1 MKRIVFLLL
10 VLFASITVHAQ
21 EIEIYNQLRQRQAEN
36 EKLGKDIE
44 RLSAEKKRLDGIVY
58 KRKDEKEREA
68 NKNREKKDEFE
79 KTSKQ
84 IQGIETSISNHNAAI
99 KQKTDTI
106 NYLMAL
112 NANLEKDN
120 KTYAAS
126 INKKSNDYKE
136 LEGKHN
142 DFNAKLKKEM
152 ADAENSGMEEGRKE
166 IITNY
171 WSSKYNGK
179 KFDNLVSMSILE
191 CIGYDAKILGKNGEI
206 NDLLIYYKAK
216 GCLAQKYDAAKVAQ
230 AISDLDNVITRNPL
244 SERAVQLKETL
255 SKYNAVNEAFK
266 NLVKKMDEYNY
277 KTPGETPTIK
287 KKKKANYMNMI
298 ANFIKSTDYDY
309 TQYEYISNKLIEVL
323 KIKCSVEGIEKNISY
338 ILD

>member
-1 MKRIVFLLL
+1 MKRILFLIVLL
-10 VLFASITVHAQ
+10 STSIIACTQ
-21 EIEIYNQLRQRQAEN
+21 NLEIYDRIKECEN
-36 EKLGKDIE
+36 RNKEKEKEITK
-44 RLSAEKKRLDGIVY
+44 LSAEKKRLETIISQ
-58 KRKDEKEREA
+58 KKDSKYTIA
-68 NKNREKKDEFE
+68 NKEKSNKDSYEQNKQQVE
-79 KTSKQ
+79 GLETIIKTYNDE
-84 IQGIETSISNHNAAI
+84 ITD
-99 KQKTDTI
+99 KTDSI
-106 NYLMAL
+106 NYFTTK
-112 NANLEKDN
+112 NANLEKDKEKYTKDVQD
-120 KTYAAS
+120 KTVKYNNELAEHEEF
-126 INKKSNDYKE
+126 NKKLQKE
-136 LEGKHN
+136 LTE
-142 DFNAKLKKEM
+142 
-152 ADAENSGMEEGRKE
+152 AENSGMEEGRKE